1 MRRAVGIASVSL
13 LLLGAFLSALVLTGE
28 DRGRKF
34 FASSPRDQPPQL
46 IDEVRAEL
54 VGGYYRDVPSSVL
67 AADTID
73 EVIEGLRDPYTD
85 YLTPLEYGEL
95 RSRTARSYSGVG
107 MTVRRA
113 KGGLLVKAA
122 LDGPARHAGIRPGD
136 LIVSIDGRRA
146 RKLPFDRSLEL
157 IKGREG
163 TVVRLQVRRARQRT
177 LSFVLT
183 RDEIETPAVGGRIV
197 RARAKTV
204 GYVELHAFRSGAA
217 DEVARRV
224 SALVRRGAKGLV
236 LDLRGNPGGLLSE
249 AVATVSTFLDEG
261 AVSATHGLHRGERV
275 HHVNGTAPFPRLP
288 LVALVDRKTASA
300 AEIVAAAL
308 AEHKRARVVGQR
320 TYGKAFVQ
328 SVRALSNGGALKLTT
343 GVFLTPTGRNL
354 DRHGLTPQVRVADDP
369 RTPLDEARRRAIA
382 ALLQQIAR

>member
-13 LLLGAFLSALVLTGE
+13 LLLGAFLAALVVTKE
-28 DRGRKF
+28 DGGARF
-34 FASSPRDQPPQL
+34 FASSPRDRPPQL

-54 VGGYYRDVPSSVL
+54 VGGYYHVVPSSVL

-73 EVIEGLRDPYTD
+73 GVIEGLRDPYTD

-95 RSRTARSYSGVG
+95 KSGTARSYSGVG

-122 LDGPARHAGIRPGD
+122 LDGPARQAGIRRGD

-146 RKLPFDRSLEL
+146 RELPFDRSLEL

-163 TVVRLQVRRARQRT
+163 TVVRLRVRRAHERT
-177 LSFVLT
+177 LSFVVK
-183 RDEIETPAVGGRIV
+183 RAEIETPAVGGRIV
-197 RARAKTV
+197 RARGKPV
-204 GYVELHAFRSGAA
+204 GYVALHTFRSGAA
-217 DEVARRV
+217 EEVARRA
-224 SALVRRGAKGLV
+224 SSLVRRGAKGLI

-249 AVATVSTFLDEG
+249 AVGTVSVFLEEG
-261 AVSATHGLHRGERV
+261 VVSVTEGLHRGERIHRV
-275 HHVNGTAPFPRLP
+275 SGRAPFPRLP
-288 LVALVDRKTASA
+288 LVVLVDRESASA

-308 AEHKRARVVGQR
+308 ADHERARLVGQR

-343 GVFLTPTGRNL
+343 AVFLTPAGTNLGRQ
-354 DRHGLTPQVRVADDP
+354 GLTPDVGAVDDP
-369 RTPLDEARRRAIA
+369 RTPSDEARKRAVA
-382 ALLQQIAR
+382 ALLKQIAR